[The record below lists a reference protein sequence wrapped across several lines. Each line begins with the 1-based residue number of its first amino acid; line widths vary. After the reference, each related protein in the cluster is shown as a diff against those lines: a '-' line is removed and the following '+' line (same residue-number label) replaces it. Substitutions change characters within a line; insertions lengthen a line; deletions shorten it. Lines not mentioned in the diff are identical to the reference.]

1 MIIYDISKL
10 ERRNKLVM
18 HAQIALQLAKQFPDN
33 STPVTPEGVILI
45 VAMFLTGCLIMYA
58 AHDDLS
64 RLHQ

>member
-1 MIIYDISKL
+1 
-10 ERRNKLVM
+10 M

-45 VAMFLTGCLIMYA
+45 VAMFLIECLIMYA

-64 RLHQ
+64 HRHQ